1 MKALVVYGTR
11 WGGTAGVAEK
21 IGEAIGKVDF
31 LVDVYEAKNKLPD
44 IARYDLVVVGSGI
57 RADRWTK
64 PVLIFLENN
73 AEKLRN
79 KKTAL
84 FVSCQ
89 MADREEEARQ
99 RAKKEYL
106 FKVAEKHC
114 LKPIAFGFFG
124 GFVDFKKSHGI
135 VVDVMVRVN
144 RRKLLANGLDI
155 SKVHDTRNWDCIE
168 SWAKDVARTALDA

>member
-1 MKALVVYGTR
+1 MGQDGEELLVLQKR
-11 WGGTAGVAEK
+11 LAK
-21 IGEAIGKVDF
+21 QSGKVASQST
-31 LVDVYEAKNKLPD
+31 YTKQKKLPD

-57 RADRWTK
+57 RADTWTK
-64 PVLIFLENN
+64 PVLIFLESN

-89 MADREEEARQ
+89 MVERGEEARQ
-99 RAKKEYL
+99 RTKKEYL
-106 FKVAEKHC
+106 LKVAEKYC
-114 LKPIAFGFFG
+114 LKPIAFGLFG

-168 SWAKDVARTALDA
+168 ARAKHVARTALEA